1 MIIKRGMIGGL
12 FIGIGGAI
20 YLTLF
25 KEHPILAAVLF
36 SIALNSIIL
45 TGAKLF
51 TGSIGF
57 VEDKQDRA
65 DAFGILFGNCCGA
78 AVCALIVSATNE
90 DITGAAL
97 PLVQTKLTKSWV
109 VVFLQAYLC
118 GVLMYTA
125 VRASMSA
132 TDTSGKILIITL
144 CITTFI
150 LSGFE
155 HSIADFFYYMLCIPV
170 AGIAWWRA
178 PLFFFAALLGNT
190 LGARF
195 VHRHLI

>member
-1 MIIKRGMIGGL
+1 MMIKRGVIGGL

-25 KEHPILAAVLF
+25 KEQPILAAVLF
-36 SIALNSIIL
+36 SIALNSIVL

-57 VEDKQDRA
+57 VEHQQDWE
-65 DAFGILFGNCCGA
+65 DVVWILLGNCCDA
-78 AVCALIVSATNE
+78 VVCAILVSATNE
-90 DITGAAL
+90 DMTCVAL
-97 PLVQTKLTKSWV
+97 PLVQAKLTKSWA
-109 VVFLQAYLC
+109 VVFLQAYCC

-132 TDTSGKILIITL
+132 TDTAGKILIITF
-144 CITTFI
+144 CVTTFI

-170 AGIAWWRA
+170 ADITWWRA

-190 LGARF
+190 LGART
-195 VHRHLI
+195 VHRYLI